1 MFTLRH
7 SLIFLLLLVA
17 SIASA
22 QLRGVV
28 VSADSKKPVAGAV
41 VRWTNSRTGTITD
54 EEGRY
59 SIVKSKSGY
68 TVQSLG
74 YYDFVGMNLPDTVFL
89 QPESYM
95 LPAIAVT
102 DEPDSVFGNKR
113 YSVGDYV
120 WWNNELLLLLYE
132 HEKYFKRTEELR
144 DLFDEAWLARVDS
157 TGKIT
162 SSFHLSE
169 PAEALHLS
177 PTGDCFLKTESS
189 VFHISKKNTLALTYV
204 DPDTFARQLEPIC
217 GFLHSNIVFTN
228 FSKAYPAFSY
238 FHVPAEMHEAHVIT
252 TVADSFT
259 MELFH
264 SEFKYLSGRGK
275 RDAFQYELDYG
286 IPKEV
291 IAGYMSGFKDSPYY
305 RYPVA
310 YFVQKGGKWFIYN
323 CSQRCIIEVD
333 EHGKILSNRKMV
345 SEKALADLAEERKIL
360 NVTARDDGKTIVFA
374 QDKLG
379 VCGMYEVNEV
389 GEFTHLRDLYWKY
402 VKNPKTKGDQIF
414 YLYRPYESRKNY
426 YLYTE

>member
-7 SLIFLLLLVA
+7 SILVVLLLLSTWA
-17 SIASA
+17 HA
-22 QLRGVV
+22 QYRGVV

-41 VRWTNSRTGTITD
+41 VRWTNSRIGTITD
-54 EEGRY
+54 ESGRY
-59 SIVKSKSGY
+59 AIEKNKSGY

-74 YYDFVGMNLPDTVFL
+74 YYDYVGMTLPDTVFL
-89 QPESYM
+89 QPESYV
-95 LPAIAVT
+95 LPAISIS

-120 WWNNELLLLLYE
+120 WWKGELLLVLYE
-132 HEKYFKRTEELR
+132 HEKYFKRTEETR
-144 DLFDEAWLARVDS
+144 DLFEEAWLARMDS

-162 SSFHLSE
+162 SSFHINE

-177 PTGDCFLKTESS
+177 PTGDCFLKTEKS
-189 VFHISKKNTLALTYV
+189 VFHITENPAIQLDYV
-204 DPDTFARQLEPIC
+204 DPATFTKELEPIC
-217 GFLHSNIVFTN
+217 GFLRSNIVFSN

-238 FHVPAEMHEAHVIT
+238 FHVPAEMHEAHIIT

-305 RYPVA
+305 HDPVA
-310 YFVQKGGKWFIYN
+310 YFVQKENTWTIYN
-323 CSQRCIIEVD
+323 CSQRCILIVD
-333 EHGKILSNRKMV
+333 EHGHVLANAKMG
-345 SEKALADLAEERKIL
+345 SANTLADLAEERKIL
-360 NVTARDDGKTIVFA
+360 NVMAREDGQTVVFA

-389 GEFTHLRDLYWKY
+389 GEVTHQRDLYWKF

-414 YLYRPYESRKNY
+414 YLYRPYESRKNF
-426 YLYTE
+426 YLYAE

>member
-7 SLIFLLLLVA
+7 SLTLLLLLLA
-17 SIASA
+17 SVASA

-54 EEGRY
+54 EEGRF
-59 SIVKSKSGY
+59 SIVKNKGGY
-68 TVQSLG
+68 TVVSLG
-74 YYDFVGMNLPDTVFL
+74 YYDFVGMELPDTVFL
-89 QPESYM
+89 QPESYI
-95 LPAIAVT
+95 LPAIAIT
-102 DEPDSVFGNKR
+102 DEPDSIFGNKR

-120 WWNNELLLLLYE
+120 WWKGQLLLILYE

-144 DLFDEAWLARVDS
+144 DLFEDAWLARMDS
-157 TGKIT
+157 TGKIGA
-162 SSFHLSE
+162 SFHINE

-177 PTGDCFLKTESS
+177 PTGDCFLKTEKS
-189 VFHISKKNTLALTYV
+189 VFHITESPALSLTYI
-204 DPDTFARQLEPIC
+204 DPSTFAKELEPIC
-217 GFLHSNIVFTN
+217 GFLNSNIVFTN

-264 SEFKYLSGRGK
+264 SEFKYMSGRGK

-305 RYPVA
+305 HDPIA
-310 YFVQKGGKWFIYN
+310 FFVQKNGEWFIYN
-323 CSQRCIIEVD
+323 CNQRCILEVD
-333 EHGKILSNRKMV
+333 EHGHVLSNRKMAA
-345 SEKALADLAEERKIL
+345 EHTLADLAEERKIL
-360 NVTARDDGKTIVFA
+360 NVTARDDGKTVVFA
-374 QDKLG
+374 QDKQG
-379 VCGMYEVNEV
+379 VCSVYEVNEV
-389 GEFTHLRDLYWKY
+389 GEVTHVRDLYWKF

-414 YLYRPYESRKNY
+414 YLYRPYESRKNF
-426 YLYTE
+426 YLYAE